1 MLEASSFRV
10 YLVTDAQTRSSK
22 IFEVKTCFP
31 CPCLCRCTTSSCE
44 EMLKLGMLSE
54 IWMSEASLLVDKEV
68 QHGLTVDGKLFAHLV
83 FDPFLWEPGWCRLV
97 LSNRLRFAI
106 AV

>member
-1 MLEASSFRV
+1 M
-10 YLVTDAQTRSSK
+10 TDAQTRSSK

-83 FDPFLWEPGWCRLV
+83 FDPLFYGSRV
-97 LSNRLRFAI
+97 
-106 AV
+106 V

>member
-1 MLEASSFRV
+1 
-10 YLVTDAQTRSSK
+10 
-22 IFEVKTCFP
+22 
-31 CPCLCRCTTSSCE
+31 
-44 EMLKLGMLSE
+44 MLKLGMLSE

-68 QHGLTVDGKLFAHLV
+68 QHGLTVDGKLFARLV
-83 FDPFLWEPGWCRLV
+83 FDPFFMGAVLCRLV